1 MLRILRQYYPI
12 RNAFFVLGEGFFIFV
27 SILFAGLIC
36 SDSLDRW
43 IYLEA
48 ALIAFVCQM
57 CLYYNDSYDFS
68 VVDLFSKMTKRVFP
82 ALGVAVA
89 VLTIIILSLDTLPD
103 DVFISGI
110 LIMTF
115 FIASWRFIYI
125 QILNK
130 GWFNQKIILLGSAD
144 LARAIYKEIIERRDC
159 GYDIEC
165 VALENP
171 DAGDF
176 VNDTKIRVICRTEH
190 EGLCE
195 IARELG
201 IQKIVVAL
209 KEQRGNFP
217 TKELLKCRV
226 DGISIMRGNSFYEML
241 SGKLNVEQINP
252 AWLIYSYG
260 FRNSPTVRLLKRFSD
275 IAISVSMLILLAP
288 VFIVTAVLIKLESK
302 GPIIFSQ
309 ERVGEN
315 RKPYMV
321 HKFRSMVKDAE
332 EKSGP
337 VWAQKND
344 ARVTRVGKFIRKW
357 RVDELPQIWNVLKGE
372 MSFVGPRPEREF
384 FVNGLEYIIPYYR
397 ERFAIKP
404 GLTGWAQVN
413 YPYGASVQDATEK
426 LNYDLFYMK
435 NMSLLLDFVVIIR
448 TVKTVLFGQGAR

>member
-12 RNAFFVLGEGFFIFV
+12 RNAFFVFGEGFVIFLSV
-27 SILFAGLIC
+27 ILAGVIC
-36 SDSLDRW
+36 DSVLDTW

-48 ALIAFVCQM
+48 AIIALVCQM

-68 VVDLFSKMTKRVFP
+68 VVDLFSKMTKRVFQS
-82 ALGVAVA
+82 LAVA
-89 VLTIIILSLDTLPD
+89 VVVLAAIILSLEKLSDA
-103 DVFISGI
+103 VFLSGI
-110 LIMTF
+110 VIMTI
-115 FIASWRFIYI
+115 FITSWRFFYI
-125 QILNK
+125 EILNR

-144 LARAIYKEIIERRDC
+144 LARAIYSEIIERKDC
-159 GYDIEC
+159 GYVIEC
-165 VALENP
+165 VALEAP

-176 VNDTKIRVICRTEH
+176 VDETKTRVVCKPEH

-201 IQKIVVAL
+201 VHQIVVAL

-217 TKELLKCRV
+217 TVELLKCRV

-260 FRNSPTVRLLKRFSD
+260 FKNSPLISILKRISD
-275 IAISVSMLILLAP
+275 IIISISMLILLAP
-288 VFIVTAVLIKLESK
+288 VFIITAIIIKLESK
-302 GPIIFSQ
+302 GPVIFSQ
-309 ERVGEN
+309 ERVGQN

-321 HKFRSMVKDAE
+321 HKFRSMVNDAE

-337 VWAQKND
+337 VWAKKND
-344 ARVTRVGKFIRKW
+344 TRVTGIGKFIRKW

-384 FVNGLEYIIPYYR
+384 FVNGLEYIIPYYQ
-397 ERFAIKP
+397 ERFSIKP

-435 NMSLLLDFVVIIR
+435 NMSLLLDFVVIFR